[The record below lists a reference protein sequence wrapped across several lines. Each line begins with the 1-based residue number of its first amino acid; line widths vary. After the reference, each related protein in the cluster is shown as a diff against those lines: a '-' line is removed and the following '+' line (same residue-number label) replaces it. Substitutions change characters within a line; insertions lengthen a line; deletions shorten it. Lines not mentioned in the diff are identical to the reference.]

1 MKSYYY
7 NKKVSATSTQQTFEL
22 PRLRGFFVQN
32 NGDYNVQI
40 NFENDITDDS
50 IILLVGQS
58 LPLKG
63 DMLDIRYKALPVD
76 GDPTDPTA
84 TLFIG
89 GMLHEKAE

>member
-7 NKKVSATSTQQTFEL
+7 NKQISATSTQQTFEL

-32 NGDYNVQI
+32 NGDFNVQI
-40 NFENDITDDS
+40 NFENDITSDS

-63 DMLDIRYKALPVD
+63 DMLDVRYKALTYD
-76 GDPTDPTA
+76 GATEPPTA

-89 GMLHEKAE
+89 GLLHEKAE